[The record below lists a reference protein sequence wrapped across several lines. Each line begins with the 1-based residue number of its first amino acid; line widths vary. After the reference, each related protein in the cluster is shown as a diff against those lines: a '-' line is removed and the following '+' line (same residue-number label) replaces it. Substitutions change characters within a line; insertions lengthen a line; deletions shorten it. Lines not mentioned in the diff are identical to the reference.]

1 MASLIA
7 DGVEVRYA
15 VDVQAP
21 GEWRVRLELAMP
33 SCDGFLGR
41 VVHDGA
47 ILGGLGDSHALAA
60 ATGLSLEDGVLGG
73 VVRLE
78 TDRACELTATPLL
91 TGAWP
96 ALCGLATLVAI
107 RRAR

>member
-1 MASLIA
+1 M
-7 DGVEVRYA
+7 GV
-15 VDVQAP
+15 AP
-21 GEWRVRLELAMP
+21 GAMGTLEPGTRKAEMVMEVPGGEVARSSRLP
-33 SCDGFLGR
+33 
-41 VVHDGA
+41 V
-47 ILGGLGDSHALAA
+47 
-60 ATGLSLEDGVLGG
+60 DGVLGG